1 MNGRFSSVTKEK
13 MSQTQ
18 IHYHK
23 LPEHEN
29 QPLPP
34 SREASQTPSLLVQ
47 PEDAFPNSL
56 YFPHL

>member
-13 MSQTQ
+13 